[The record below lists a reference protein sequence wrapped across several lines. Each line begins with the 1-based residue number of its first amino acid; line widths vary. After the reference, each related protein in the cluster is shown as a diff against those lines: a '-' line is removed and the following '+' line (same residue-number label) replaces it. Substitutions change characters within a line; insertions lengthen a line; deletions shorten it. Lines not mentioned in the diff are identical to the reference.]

1 MASKDIRDRVIDAV
15 LPEVGYRRKSS
26 RWNKYAAEVY
36 PTVQYGAYCGVFGAW
51 GIKRAGV
58 DVRAVVW
65 MPFVPYIEN
74 WARKNGAWKTSGQK
88 KGDLVIYGFGRSS
101 GQHVGF
107 AWPDANSSGYRA
119 IEGNTSST
127 TAGSQA
133 NGGAVAV
140 RYRGRSSIRG
150 WVDLEKL
157 VAAAGYKAS
166 VKPSTP
172 VKQDVSGKLDED
184 GRFGA
189 RTAQELQQRLRT
201 RDLDLSVDGKF
212 GPDSFRALQS
222 YTGADYIDGEI
233 SRQPE
238 GAKDLGDGYRK
249 DCVSVGSG
257 KSDFVERWQAYVGAK
272 VDGRLGSDTIKRTQH
287 QLNISEKSF
296 TKEHDTTVA
305 LRVKNAK
312 IA

>member
-1 MASKDIRDRVIDAV
+1 MATNDIRARVIAAARG
-15 LPEVGYRRKSS
+15 EVGYRRKSS
-26 RWNKYAAEVY
+26 RWNKYADQVY
-36 PTVQYGAYCGVFGAW
+36 PTVQYQAYCGVFIGWA
-51 GIKRAGV
+51 IKQAGV
-58 DVRAVVW
+58 DARGVVW
-65 MPFVPYIEN
+65 LPFVPYIEN

-88 KGDLVIYGFGRSS
+88 AGDLVVFGFGRSS

-107 AWPDANSSGYRA
+107 AWPDPDASGYRS

-127 TAGSQA
+127 SAGSQA

-157 VAAAGYKAS
+157 VKAAGYKADA
-166 VKPSTP
+166 KPSTP

-184 GRFGA
+184 GRFDA

-222 YTGADYIDGEI
+222 YVGADYIDGEI

-249 DCVSVGSG
+249 DCVSVGAG
-257 KSDFVERWQAYVGAK
+257 KSDFVERWQAYVGAT
-272 VDGRLGSDTIKRTQH
+272 VDGRLGEATIKRTQH

-296 TKEHDTTVA
+296 TKEHDTTVD

-312 IA
+312 LA